1 MRERSDRMPSE
12 KLLSNFI
19 QLCGDLPEI
28 LIEIQGACTDLVAA

>member
-1 MRERSDRMPSE
+1 MRERADRMPSE

-28 LIEIQGACTDLVAA
+28 LIQIQGAGTNQIAV

>member
-19 QLCGDLPEI
+19 QLCGDLSEI
-28 LIEIQGACTDLVAA
+28 LIQIQGAGTNQIAV